1 MRFYYLKCCEKEAR
15 DLTLFDDAITILPRQ
30 MSKLPVPKIR
40 TQAESFAYDENP
52 LYSDQNLYE
61 PCEIPEDERKPMKM
75 NILIIQIDSVSNNHF
90 KRMFPDTL
98 EFLSRSLPNNVI
110 FENFMVVGENT
121 VPNSFPWIGG
131 VIPNGIKELKISK
144 EQSIYSYDFS
154 NRFPLIWKDFQ
165 KLGHITSYNEDYLI
179 NGNFKDVLFFDH
191 YFQINIHYPQFSLF
205 YKLNK
210 LLKHLDRPIYMIK
223 KIYQWL

>member
-1 MRFYYLKCCEKEAR
+1 MIVFEILTLTSVCEK
-15 DLTLFDDAITILPRQ
+15 T
-30 MSKLPVPKIR
+30 
-40 TQAESFAYDENP
+40 
-52 LYSDQNLYE
+52 
-61 PCEIPEDERKPMKM
+61 
-75 NILIIQIDSVSNNHF
+75 
-90 KRMFPDTL
+90 
-98 EFLSRSLPNNVI
+98 
-110 FENFMVVGENT
+110 NT
-121 VPNSFPWIGG
+121 NSFINL
-131 VIPNGIKELKISK
+131 VIKELKISK

-223 KIYQWL
+223 KIYQWLWYETSRGRCRGFPTQLRFSNTFIQVLI